1 MAGALGVVITTDV
14 PVSGQHAQP
23 VYVDDTL
30 PIVGPSQ
37 AIVVTT
43 GDVPQMGGPPLAVR
57 LAPAGTPALG
67 PALPVYV
74 VPGGGS
80 LGVTVLPPVNTVLP
94 AISGTVDIGQTL
106 TATNGTWTNSPSG
119 YTYQWK
125 RNGVAIVGATAN
137 TYTLTASDPGTT
149 ITVTVTAT
157 NAGGATAA
165 TSAGV
170 AILAFLLRD
179 EYPVDAAAPLTS
191 PRTCD
196 PGPGTLTLVQNDGQ
210 MSTVASLLIIP
221 AQATPVYADLG
232 YYGSAVTR
240 AAGVMIAQPL
250 IFNAGNKQFFICHL
264 RATAAV
270 GSHTSGAGIQC
281 DTDGLFLIDGAVT
294 SKLGATHA
302 AYLAPSAQENVYANV
317 LRAAGAHFIF
327 NDHLVYVGQNDSTA
341 TLYPHSAV
349 YDNNYTSDYLRV
361 AQLGA
366 PFVADRGLA
375 TYYDATPTANDT
387 ATSEANALHFFE
399 WTPASAEVFEIKY
412 RRIDDD
418 NCMIMRCSQSGST
431 IKVIQRK
438 AGVEIEEATGARTWT
453 IGTKFRIG
461 LRYDWRHHFVWV
473 NGSWVWQLAVGNY
486 NTYNLYETGCKVS
499 GFATGED
506 WEIFPAQ
513 LSGAALAELQRY
525 TNPYYG
531 GYRSQTVIAVADGGD
546 IAAALV
552 GMRRGDILSLATNGT
567 YTLGAGVSGLTGLKG
582 GFSDT
587 YQSVIRGNGAT
598 ITSGN
603 HGALLSNID
612 YFRIENTHFV
622 DQALYSI
629 HLTNCR
635 HFEIDNCTFQ
645 SDSNPAG
652 FVDLTHFDHCAYG
665 EISNC
670 VCEDSVGIASMDG
683 FEVYG
688 DSYSIT
694 FTDCEAYG
702 VVGGFEVW
710 TGAAPA
716 GANKD
721 ITFLRCYSHDNAIGF
736 DCDGGTQTPFE
747 QINVRCV
754 DCTVTNNSTVDYR
767 GNDGSTLYRI
777 NSPGT
782 TSGSVVDL

>member
-1 MAGALGVVITTDV
+1 MTYI
-14 PVSGQHAQP
+14 
-23 VYVDDTL
+23 
-30 PIVGPSQ
+30 GPGMPMQ
-37 AIVVTT
+37 F
-43 GDVPQMGGPPLAVR
+43 R
-57 LAPAGTPALG
+57 
-67 PALPVYV
+67 
-74 VPGGGS
+74 
-80 LGVTVLPPVNTVLP
+80 
-94 AISGTVDIGQTL
+94 
-106 TATNGTWTNSPSG
+106 
-119 YTYQWK
+119 
-125 RNGVAIVGATAN
+125 
-137 TYTLTASDPGTT
+137 
-149 ITVTVTAT
+149 
-157 NAGGATAA
+157 
-165 TSAGV
+165 AGV
-170 AILAFLLRD
+170 GGETLIFLLRD
-179 EYPVDAAAPLTS
+179 EYPVDASAPLTT
-191 PRTCD
+191 PRTCA
-196 PGPGTLTLVQNDGQ
+196 PGPGVMTLVQNDGQ
-210 MSTVASLLIIP
+210 MSIAAGLLTIP
-221 AQATPVYADLG
+221 TQTTPVFSDLG
-232 YYGSAVTR
+232 YHGSAITR

-250 IFNAGNKQFFICHL
+250 IFNAGNKQLFACHL
-264 RATAAV
+264 RTNAAV
-270 GSHTSGAGIQC
+270 GSNQSGAGIQC
-281 DTDGLFLIDGAVT
+281 DSDGQFLVEGAVQ
-294 SKLGATHA
+294 SKLGGTHA
-302 AYLAPSAQENVYANV
+302 AYLAPFAQENVYAVV

-375 TYYDATPTANDT
+375 TYYDATPVANDT

-399 WTPASAEVFEIKY
+399 WTPASAEVFELRY
-412 RRIDDD
+412 RWIDDD

-438 AGVEIEEATGARTWT
+438 AGVETEEATGARTWT

-473 NGSWVWQLAVGNY
+473 NGSWVWQLGVANW

-506 WEIFPAQ
+506 WEIYPAQ

-531 GYRSQTVIAVADGGD
+531 GYRSQTVIDVADGGD
-546 IAAALV
+546 IAAALTT
-552 GMRRGDILSLATNGT
+552 MRRGDILSLATNGT
-567 YTLGAGVSGLTGLKG
+567 YTLAGGATGFVGFKG

-598 ITSGN
+598 ILNGN
-603 HGALLSNID
+603 YGAIIQNID
-612 YFRIENTHFV
+612 YFRIENLHFV

-629 HLTNCR
+629 QVNNCA

-645 SDSNPAG
+645 SDASPAN
-652 FVDLTHFDHCAYG
+652 FADLTHFDHCRYG
-665 EISNC
+665 TISNC
-670 VCEDSVGIASMDG
+670 VCEDSVGISSMDG

-688 DSYSIT
+688 DSHDLT
-694 FTDCEAYG
+694 FSDCEAYG

-710 TGAAPA
+710 AGPAPV

-721 ITFLRCYSHDNAIGF
+721 ITFLRCYSHNNVIGF
-736 DCDGGTQTPFE
+736 DCEGGEQDPFV

-754 DCTVTNNSTVDYR
+754 DCTADNNSTADYR
-767 GNDGSTLYRI
+767 GHEGSTMYRI